1 MADTTPE
8 PETEN
13 RPDPA
18 VAAEHEP
25 DAERDTIVD
34 QEAGLLQRS
43 LEALAS
49 IETQYTVSYDEELL
63 SLRDQI
69 AEARTE
75 DLPPLVQQME
85 RLQGIMARRAEVPAV
100 RVDKGSPYFGHMRL
114 IENGRMRDV
123 LVGNGT
129 YVDTDRGVRIVDWRD
144 APVSK
149 LYYRYSEGDDYEE
162 EIAGRTIEGVMS
174 IRRAVVVADSVLRRV
189 IAPQGTFVR
198 RGAPP
203 KWHRIDAS
211 STKLA
216 GGQGKAERPPALD
229 EYLIKRGR
237 LGVRIAGREE
247 RHLPDIPA
255 LIDKRQFELISKP
268 TSGLVVIQGGAGS
281 GKTTIGLHRI
291 AYLNFQ
297 EPRRFSADKMMVVVF
312 NQALASY
319 ISRVLPSLGVEGVT
333 VSTFRDWAMQQRK
346 KHLPKLPTEYTED
359 TPTVVTRL
367 KKHPVLLQ
375 LIDERV
381 ADESRAIDQAV
392 TRAIGS
398 TRDHARADVVWR
410 SMSEW
415 PPAQRVATMGLWL
428 RGDREVAGDK
438 GAGLS
443 SDTRMAVESAL
454 DRVRRRAQDVVWDWA
469 ELLTNFKLLRRAFDA
484 RDPEAFSDDELASA
498 VRYCADRVGR
508 IADEPGAP
516 KDGDD
521 LVTEDDDAQRE
532 RKVKPLRTR
541 QDRDDAL
548 DMLDVEQVGGDG
560 EGRSKRRSRD
570 DDEPEDDPYRA
581 IDGRD
586 ERAGDDD
593 VALDYEDDALLLR
606 LYQKKRGPLRRDRK
620 NVLLYEHVFV
630 DEAQDLSPMELS
642 LLLDCVT
649 PARSVTLAGDTAQRL
664 LMDNGFTDWRSVLK
678 DLGLQSV
685 DVEPLRIG
693 YRSTA
698 EVLEFARHVLGPLAD
713 PNPPQATRSGAPVEV
728 HRFADTGAAMAFLG
742 EALRGLMLDEPRA
755 NVCVIAKDPDRAD
768 LYYQGLEKAEVPRL
782 TRVRNQDFTF
792 KNGVEVTDVRQVKGL
807 EWDYVV
813 MVDVTE
819 SMFPEGD
826 ENRHLLHIASTR
838 AAHQLWVVCA
848 GRPSSLLP
856 ERFRD

>member
-1 MADTTPE
+1 MADTTQ
-8 PETEN
+8 
-13 RPDPA
+13 DPA
-18 VAAEHEP
+18 HEP
-25 DAERDTIVD
+25 DAERDAIVA
-34 QEAGLLQRS
+34 EEEKLLGRS
-43 LEALAS
+43 LEALAA
-49 IETQYTVSYDEELL
+49 IETQYNISYDEELL

-69 AEARTE
+69 AEARGE

-100 RVDKGSPYFGHMRL
+100 RVDKNSPYFGHMRL
-114 IENGRMRDV
+114 TENGRSRDV
-123 LVGNGT
+123 LIGNGT

-162 EIAGRTIEGVMS
+162 EIAGRTVEGTMAV
-174 IRRAVVVADSVLRRV
+174 RRAVVVADSIVRRV
-189 IAPQGTFVR
+189 ITPQGTFVR
-198 RGAPP
+198 RGTPP
-203 KWHRIDAS
+203 RWMRIDSAS
-211 STKLA
+211 TRLA

-237 LGVRIAGREE
+237 LGVRASGREE

-291 AYLNFQ
+291 AYLAFQ
-297 EPRRFSADKMMVVVF
+297 EPRRFSPDKMMVVVF

-319 ISRVLPSLGVEGVT
+319 ISRVLPSLGVEGVH
-333 VSTFRDWAMQQRK
+333 VITFRDWAVQQRK
-346 KHLPKLPTEYTED
+346 KHLPRLPSEYTED
-359 TPTVVTRL
+359 TPTAVSKL

-381 ADESRAIDQAV
+381 RDESKAIDTGVARAIES
-392 TRAIGS
+392 TSNGERAGK
-398 TRDHARADVVWR
+398 VWR
-410 SMSEW
+410 SMAEW
-415 PPAQRVATMGLWL
+415 PPAQRVAVMGLWL
-428 RGDREVAGDK
+428 RGEREVNGDK
-438 GAGLS
+438 GGGLA
-443 SDTRMAVESAL
+443 SDTRMAAETAL

-469 ELLTNFKLLRRAFDA
+469 ELLTNYKLLRRVLNE
-484 RDPEAFSDDELASA
+484 RDPEAFTDEELASA
-498 VRYCADRVGR
+498 VRYCTDRVGR

-516 KDGDD
+516 REGDELD
-521 LVTEDDDAQRE
+521 TSDDDEKRE

-541 QDRDDAL
+541 QDREDAMDL
-548 DMLDVEQVGGDG
+548 LDVEQIGGDD
-560 EGRSKRRSRD
+560 SKPKKSRASRD
-570 DDEPEDDPYRA
+570 DDRDDDADVDPYRA
-581 IDGRD
+581 LDGRD
-586 ERAGDDD
+586 ERTADDD
-593 VALDYEDDALLLR
+593 VALDPEDDALLLR
-606 LYQKKRGPLRRDRK
+606 LYQKKRGPLRKDRK

-630 DEAQDLSPMELS
+630 DEAQDLSPTEMS
-642 LLLDCVT
+642 VLLDCVT

-664 LMDNGFTDWRSVLK
+664 LMDNGFTDWRGVLK

-693 YRSTA
+693 YRSTS
-698 EVLEFARHVLGPLAD
+698 EVLDFARAVLGPLAD

-742 EALRGLMLDEPRA
+742 ESLRGLMLDEPRA
-755 NVCVIAKDPDRAD
+755 NVCVIAKDPERAD

-819 SMFPEGD
+819 SMFPESD
-826 ENRHLLHIASTR
+826 ENRHLLHIAATR

-856 ERFRD
+856 EQFRD

>member
-1 MADTTPE
+1 MADTPHPSVE
-8 PETEN
+8 
-13 RPDPA
+13 DPA
-18 VAAEHEP
+18 SDAL
-25 DAERDTIVD
+25 DAERDTIVS
-34 QEAGLLQRS
+34 EEERHLQRS
-43 LEALAS
+43 LEALAAA
-49 IETQYTVSYDEELL
+49 ETQYSVSYDEELL

-69 AEARTE
+69 AEARPE

-85 RLQGIMARRAEVPAV
+85 RLQGIMARRAEVPAM

-114 IENGRMRDV
+114 LENGRSRDV
-123 LVGNGT
+123 MIGNGT

-149 LYYRYSEGDDYEE
+149 LYYRYSEGDEYEE
-162 EIAGRTIEGVMS
+162 EIAGRTVEGVMS
-174 IRRAVVVADSVLRRV
+174 VRRAVVIADSALRRV

-198 RGAPP
+198 RGNPP
-203 KWHRIDAS
+203 RWSRIDAS
-211 STKLA
+211 STKLS

-229 EYLIKRGR
+229 EYLVRRGR
-237 LGVRIAGREE
+237 LGVRVAGREE

-268 TSGLVVIQGGAGS
+268 SSGLVVIQGGAGS

-291 AYLNFQ
+291 AYLNYQ

-319 ISRVLPSLGVEGVT
+319 ISRVLPSLGVEGVQT
-333 VSTFRDWAMQQRK
+333 ITFRAWAAQQRK
-346 KHLPKLPTEYTED
+346 KHLPRLPTEYTED
-359 TPTVVTRL
+359 TPTSVSKL

-381 ADESRAIDQAV
+381 AEESRAIGEVVMKAIAPTADGK
-392 TRAIGS
+392 RALE
-398 TRDHARADVVWR
+398 VWK
-410 SMSEW
+410 SMAEW
-415 PPAQRVATMGLWL
+415 PPAQRVAAMGLWL
-428 RGDREVAGDK
+428 RGEREVAGDK
-438 GAGLS
+438 GVGVAS
-443 SDTRMAVESAL
+443 ETRTAAEAAL
-454 DRVRRRAQDVVWDWA
+454 DRVRRRAQDVLWDWA
-469 ELLTNFKLLRRAFDA
+469 ELLTDYKLLRRALRE
-484 RDPEAFSDDELASA
+484 RDPEAFSDDELAIA

-516 KDGDD
+516 READELQTDDEESAREKKVRPLRTKQDREEALDLLDVESFGDEPRARARRG
-521 LVTEDDDAQRE
+521 EDDD
-532 RKVKPLRTR
+532 
-541 QDRDDAL
+541 DD
-548 DMLDVEQVGGDG
+548 V
-560 EGRSKRRSRD
+560 
-570 DDEPEDDPYRA
+570 DPYRA

-586 ERAGDDD
+586 ERLDDE
-593 VALDYEDDALLLR
+593 VALDVEDDALLLR

-630 DEAQDLSPMELS
+630 DEAQDLSPIELS
-642 LLLDCVT
+642 VLLDCVT

-664 LMDNGFTDWRSVLK
+664 LMDNGFTDWRGVLE
-678 DLGLQSV
+678 DLGLKSV
-685 DVEPLRIG
+685 AVEPLRIG

-698 EVLEFARHVLGPLAD
+698 EVLEFARDVLGPLAE

-755 NVCVIAKDPDRAD
+755 NVCVIAKDPERAE

-819 SMFPEGD
+819 SFFPESD
-826 ENRHLLHIASTR
+826 ENRHLLHIAATR
-838 AAHQLWVVCA
+838 AAHQLWVLCA

>member
-1 MADTTPE
+1 VTASVSDTTH
-8 PETEN
+8 
-13 RPDPA
+13 DPA
-18 VAAEHEP
+18 HDEN
-25 DAERDTIVD
+25 DAERDGIVG
-34 QEAGLLQRS
+34 EEEKLLQRS
-43 LEALAS
+43 LEALDA

-69 AEARTE
+69 SEARGE

-85 RLQGIMARRAEVPAV
+85 RLQGIMARRAEVPAI
-100 RVDKGSPYFGHMRL
+100 RVDKNSPYFGHMRL
-114 IENGRMRDV
+114 VENGRTRDV

-162 EIAGRTIEGVMS
+162 EIAGRSVEGVMS
-174 IRRAVVVADSVLRRV
+174 VRRAVVVADSVVRRV

-198 RGAPP
+198 RGTPP
-203 KWHRIDAS
+203 RWHRIDS
-211 STKLA
+211 SATKLA

-229 EYLIKRGR
+229 EYLVRRGR
-237 LGVRIAGREE
+237 LGVRVSGREE

-255 LIDKRQFELISKP
+255 LIDKRQFELISKAS
-268 TSGLVVIQGGAGS
+268 SGLVVIQGGAGS

-291 AYLNFQ
+291 AYLAFQ
-297 EPRRFSADKMMVVVF
+297 EPRRFSPDKMLVVVF
-312 NQALASY
+312 NIALASY
-319 ISRVLPSLGVEGVT
+319 ISRVLPSLGVEGTPVT
-333 VSTFRDWAMQQRK
+333 TFRDWAQQQRK
-346 KHLPKLPTEYTED
+346 KHLPKLPREYTED
-359 TPTVVTRL
+359 TPTAVTRL

-381 ADESRAIDQAV
+381 AEESRAIDKGV
-392 TRAIGS
+392 
-398 TRDHARADVVWR
+398 ARAVESTSHGERALKVWR
-410 SMSEW
+410 SMAEW
-415 PPAQRVATMGLWL
+415 PPAQRVAVMGLWI
-428 RGDREVAGDK
+428 RGDREVNGDK
-438 GAGLS
+438 GGGLA
-443 SDTRMAVESAL
+443 SDTRMAAETAL

-469 ELLTNFKLLRRAFDA
+469 ELLTNFKLLRKALDE
-484 RDPEAFSDDELASA
+484 RDPDAFSDDELASA
-498 VRYCADRVGR
+498 VRYCSDRVAR
-508 IADEPGAP
+508 VADEPGAP

-521 LVTEDDDAQRE
+521 LDTSDDDDKRE
-532 RKVKPLRTR
+532 QKVKPLRTR
-541 QDRDDAL
+541 QDREDAM
-548 DMLDVEQVGGDG
+548 DMLDVERVGGDDSKP
-560 EGRSKRRSRD
+560 RSRRSAAED
-570 DDEPEDDPYRA
+570 DDDRDEVDPYRA
-581 IDGRD
+581 LDGRD
-586 ERAGDDD
+586 ERAADDD
-593 VALDYEDDALLLR
+593 VALDIEDDALLLR

-630 DEAQDLSPMELS
+630 DEAQDLSPIEMS
-642 LLLDCVT
+642 VLLDCVT

-664 LMDNGFTDWRSVLK
+664 LMDNGFTDWRGVLK

-698 EVLEFARHVLGPLAD
+698 EVLDFARAVLGPLAD

-742 EALRGLMLDEPRA
+742 ESLRGLMLDEPRA
-755 NVCVIAKDPDRAD
+755 NVCVIAKDPERAD

-819 SMFPEGD
+819 GMFPESD